1 MGRSKSRSRKD
12 IVCYNCGEKGHYKNQ
27 CKQPKKNKKKGK
39 EVESTESK
47 DNTTATVQG
56 GDYLILSPSD
66 DIFSCV
72 CQDLEWVIDTG
83 ASYHATPRREFFATY
98 RSGNFGVVK
107 MGNYGTADIIGMG
120 DIHLKTNLGCKLVL
134 KDVRH
139 VVDLRLNLFSVGR
152 LDDEDYESRFHKG
165 Q

>member
-1 MGRSKSRSRKD
+1 M
-12 IVCYNCGEKGHYKNQ
+12 
-27 CKQPKKNKKKGK
+27 
-39 EVESTESK
+39 
-47 DNTTATVQG
+47 
-56 GDYLILSPSD
+56 
-66 DIFSCV
+66 
-72 CQDLEWVIDTG
+72 IDTG

-139 VVDLRLNLFSVGR
+139 VVDLRLNLISVGR
-152 LDDEDYESRFHKG
+152 LDDEEYESRFHRGQWNLSKG
-165 Q
+165 SLVIASGKKCHTLYRLQAKAYGE

>member
-1 MGRSKSRSRKD
+1 M
-12 IVCYNCGEKGHYKNQ
+12 
-27 CKQPKKNKKKGK
+27 
-39 EVESTESK
+39 
-47 DNTTATVQG
+47 
-56 GDYLILSPSD
+56 ILSPSD

-139 VVDLRLNLFSVGR
+139 VVDLRLNLISVGT
-152 LDDEDYESRFHKG
+152 LDDEEYESRFHRGQWKLSKG
-165 Q
+165 SLVIANGKKCHTLYRLQAKAYGEQLNAIEKDFSMELWHR